1 MTHTAAVTPTRE
13 SYSRTIKAT
22 LETREIFLT
31 IVSRSQD
38 PIVELFTEAS
48 PPNHPHKFFSLL
60 CHLYYLTICNIA
72 AVDSYLT

>member
-1 MTHTAAVTPTRE
+1 MTHTATVTPTKE
-13 SYSRTIKAT
+13 SYPRTIKAT
-22 LETREIFLT
+22 LETCEIFLM

-48 PPNHPHKFFSLL
+48 HPNHPHKFFSLL

-72 AVDSYLT
+72 VVDSYLT